1 MPKESS
7 GEPRI
12 MAAPIT
18 LVQKTVTRLNFD
30 GTPRIGSGPGA
41 SGDLDLK
48 IETKRREGVHDGGDA
63 IEASLA
69 IMSRPLGDA
78 PFYTVSAEVRGL
90 YEVNWDKVE
99 SYEGAERFV
108 RLRGME
114 ELYDYFRLLMTIIT
128 TDGHYGQMLLPTIAV
143 AHID

>member
-1 MPKESS
+1 MPKDGGS
-7 GEPRI
+7 EPRV

-18 LVQKTVTRLNFD
+18 LVQKTVTRLDFD
-30 GTPRIGSGPGA
+30 GTPKDGGGPGA

-48 IETKRREGVHDGGDA
+48 IDTKLRPGALDGHDA
-63 IEASLA
+63 IEAALTVS
-69 IMSRPLGDA
+69 SRPRGDT

-90 YEVNWDKVE
+90 YDVMWDKVDG
-99 SYEGAERFV
+99 YDGAERFV

-128 TDGHYGQMLLPTIAV
+128 TDGHYGQMILPTIAV
-143 AHID
+143 ANIG